1 MTSRASLSLM
11 GRQER
16 GRGMQ
21 ADYAIIGGGIVGL
34 SVAWGLQRR
43 GLQVVVLDGDD
54 GDFRASRGNF
64 GLIWVQGK
72 GAKEPR
78 YAAWTRGSAALWADF
93 AAELSAGSGRDL
105 WLRQDGGYEVFFDE
119 EEMAQTVATY
129 EGLKAKLGGDYPF
142 EVLGGNALRRE
153 EPAIGPKAVGAILH
167 AEDGHTSPLLLLR
180 ALADD
185 LRRLGGRVLT
195 GKKVVAVDRL
205 DQFRVTCADGTRLD
219 AGKVVLAA
227 GLGAATL
234 GPMLGFQ
241 APVRPQRGQILI
253 TEKLPKLLNRP
264 TVDLRQVE
272 EGGFQIGA
280 TNEEVGFDDSVTQPA
295 MARLAARAVDTV
307 PALARAQ
314 LVRSWAALRVM
325 TPDGLPIYQRSA
337 TMPGAFLVTC
347 HSGITLAAAH
357 ALRLPDWL
365 EARAGAPDLS
375 AFSEARFS
383 P

>member
-1 MTSRASLSLM
+1 
-11 GRQER
+11 
-16 GRGMQ
+16 MQ

-43 GLQVVVLDGDD
+43 GVRVVVLDGSD

-72 GAKEPR
+72 GLRNPG
-78 YAAWTRGSAALWADF
+78 YATWTRGAAGLWGAF
-93 AAELSAGSGRDL
+93 STELAEGTGRDL
-105 WLRQDGGYEVFFDE
+105 WLRQDGGYELFFDE
-119 EEMAQTVATY
+119 EELSTMTVAY
-129 EGLKAKLGGDYPF
+129 DGLRSRLGGDYPF
-142 EVLGGNALRRE
+142 EVLQGAALRRE
-153 EPAIGPKAVGAILH
+153 EPAIGPRVVGAILH
-167 AEDGHTSPLLLLR
+167 PEDGHTSPLTLLR

-195 GKKVVAVDRL
+195 GRQVTRVDRP
-205 DQFRVTCADGTRLD
+205 DAFRVACADGTVVE
-219 AGKVVLAA
+219 AAKVVLAA
-227 GLGAATL
+227 GLGAAAL

-241 APVRPQRGQILI
+241 APVRPQRGQVLI
-253 TEKLPKLLNRP
+253 TEKLPRLLSRP

-272 EGGFQIGA
+272 EGGIQIGA
-280 TNEEVGFDDSVTQPA
+280 TNEEAGFDDRVTQPA
-295 MARLAARAVDTV
+295 MARLAARAVDTI
-307 PALARAQ
+307 PALAKAQ

-325 TPDGLPIYQRSA
+325 TPDGLPIYQESA
-337 TMPGAFLVTC
+337 AMPGAFLVTC

-365 EARAGAPDLS
+365 EGRADAPDLS

-383 P
+383 G